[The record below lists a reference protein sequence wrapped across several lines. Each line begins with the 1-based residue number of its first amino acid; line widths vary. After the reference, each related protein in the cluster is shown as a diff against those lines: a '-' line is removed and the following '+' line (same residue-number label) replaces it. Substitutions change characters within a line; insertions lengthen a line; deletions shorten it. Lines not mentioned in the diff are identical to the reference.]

1 MSFDVK
7 AFDLAPGFRVIEAGA
22 GSGKT
27 YNLVKL
33 VSRLAN
39 GEGVAKDGD
48 IRRAVLVTFTRS
60 AALEM
65 RQRARAELEQAGM
78 TRALQQLGGMQISTI
93 HSFCHRILRD
103 YGPQAGFPRVGDAV
117 DAGGDQALNLAQ
129 DWWRTQARK
138 ATLALQEGK
147 MPGHNLG
154 LGEVIKATKWL
165 LANPDCKLSPD
176 LEASGLRNFIA
187 ESMAGGGSLSGLT
200 HDDLIRTTHN
210 CLNEPGKRG
219 DTFRALVQADFD
231 ACLVDE
237 AQDTDNLQWGIFQRI
252 FDPKAGKLLVMV
264 GDPKQAI
271 YGFRGAD
278 ITSYLR
284 ARELARKLAGD
295 KAIHQ
300 LASNFRSKAN
310 LIGAFNELF
319 TKHPK
324 FFGDGI
330 RCEPIRLPD
339 EGTPK
344 HAACLRD
351 QLEPPVRVIDANKH
365 DDEQVVREVARLLT
379 EITDNAKPENNAK
392 ASIGVLVRENADA
405 IRIHR
410 ALVSRG
416 IPAALAVKSSVFN
429 SELAAPLQ
437 LLLRAI
443 LEPESAGVRKAALL
457 ARPSLLGMDGDVNA
471 AYAAHGEA
479 MGDWLRGLRKT
490 WGDRGIGAC
499 WEQMATSGPEGLLP
513 VRLALAKGAL
523 PQRYLADFNHLGE
536 LLSKLARER
545 HLTMEALVD
554 SFAQRI
560 EGANPDTEE
569 DAEEEQV
576 RAETA
581 SPQVIVRTI
590 HSAKG
595 LEYEGVVL
603 ALFDKTKEVD
613 KKRGGLL
620 RIPGEISRV
629 VTESSDG
636 GELELLA
643 SQTVDEDARLLYVA
657 LTRARRRLVLLWEIA
672 KEPQQP
678 AKTRKPSKE
687 AGSPKPESGFTV
699 VLARAGIGGT
709 PESFVK
715 TLGKLAELAPRASDQ
730 DIAEAKTRLVA
741 PQPIAAEALAR
752 PASEGQTAFRRSTS
766 SFTRLTEK
774 AGGAGLGGTKGQT
787 KDRPFEA
794 FVGGKRAKGA
804 GTYLHRLLELL
815 DFPLAASDPAYVR
828 EVAERELRQSGL
840 FIGDAETFEAQLQL
854 VCEEIPLWL
863 KRKTTSGF
871 AFKDVT
877 LADRMAEVRF
887 GMRLRFNTAK
897 ADRLRDEIRREY
909 AGKRN
914 AEGVDLSP
922 LAEVRLSNDAI
933 EGMLTGSI
941 DLALRAGKD
950 KRVYIVDWKSNQ
962 IPEEVGAYGGAGLVQ
977 AMAHSSYH
985 LQYTLYAAALRLHL
999 RACHR
1004 SWDPAQF
1011 GGAHYIFL
1019 RAFGRDGQGGDF
1031 FHRPSDEHLE
1041 EVTRILTED

>member
-1 MSFDVK
+1 MNFKLEDFKLS
-7 AFDLAPGFRVIEAGA
+7 PGFRVIEAGA

-33 VSRLAN
+33 VSRLAK

-48 IRRAVLVTFTRS
+48 IRRVVLVTFTKS

-65 RQRARAELEQAGM
+65 RQRARAELEQAKM

-103 YGPQAGFPRVGDAV
+103 YGPQAGFPRIGDAV

-129 DWWRTQARK
+129 DWWRTQGRE
-138 ATLALQEGK
+138 ATEAVETGSA
-147 MPGHNLG
+147 PEHNLG

-165 LANPDCKLSPD
+165 LANPDCRLSPE
-176 LEASGLRNFIA
+176 LEASGLKDFIA
-187 ESMAGGGSLSGLT
+187 DALAGGGGLSGLT
-200 HDDLIRTTHN
+200 HDDLIRTTHA

-252 FDPKAGKLLVMV
+252 FEPRDGKLLVMV

-278 ITSYLR
+278 ITSYLK
-284 ARELARKLAGD
+284 AKELARKQMGEE
-295 KAIHQ
+295 AIHH
-300 LASNFRSKAN
+300 LASNFRSKEN
-310 LIGAFNELF
+310 LIGSFNVLF
-319 TKHPK
+319 KDHPK
-324 FFGDGI
+324 FFGPSI
-330 RCEPIRLPD
+330 HCEPIGLPA

-351 QLEPPVRVIDANKH
+351 QLAPPVRVVDVNRN
-365 DDEQVVREVARLLT
+365 DDTQVVREVARLLAELT
-379 EITDNAKPENNAK
+379 EGAKPEDHGK

-410 ALVSRG
+410 TLVGRG

-429 SELAAPLQ
+429 SEIAPPLQ

-457 ARPSLLGMDGDVNA
+457 ARPSLLGMDGDVDA
-471 AYAAHGEA
+471 AYAAHGES

-490 WGDRGIGAC
+490 WGDRDIGAC
-499 WEQMATSGPEGLLP
+499 WEQMATSGPKGLLP
-513 VRLALAKGAL
+513 VRLALAQAAL

-545 HLTMEALVD
+545 HLTMEALTD

-569 DAEEEQV
+569 DAEDEQV

-603 ALFDKTKEVD
+603 ALFDKTKEVT
-613 KKRGGLL
+613 KKRGSLL
-620 RIPGEISRV
+620 RIPGEPARV
-629 VTESSDG
+629 ITESSDDSD
-636 GELELLA
+636 LQLLA
-643 SQTVDEDARLLYVA
+643 DQTIDEDARLLYVA
-657 LTRARRRLVLLWEIA
+657 ITRARRRLVLLWETP
-672 KEPQQP
+672 KETEAP
-678 AKTRKPSKE
+678 ATPKKGKGE
-687 AGSPKPESGFTV
+687 KAAPKPESGFTV
-699 VLARAGIGGT
+699 VLGRAGIGST
-709 PESFVK
+709 PEAFVK
-715 TLGKLAELAPRASDQ
+715 TLGKLAELATPAD
-730 DIAEAKTRLVA
+730 DGDVAKAKTRLVT
-741 PQPIAAEALAR
+741 PQPIEDEALEREA
-752 PASEGQTAFRRSTS
+752 AEGQTAFRRSTS

-774 AGGAGLGGTKGQT
+774 AGGSGLGGTKGQT

-804 GTYLHRLLELL
+804 GTYLHRLLELI
-815 DFPLAASDPAYVR
+815 DFPVAAKDPAYLR
-828 EVAERELRQSGL
+828 EVAERELRLSGL
-840 FIGDAETFEAQLQL
+840 FIGDAEAFETQLSL
-854 VCEEIPLWL
+854 VCEEVPLWL
-863 KRKTTSGF
+863 KRKTSSGF
-871 AFKDVT
+871 AFKDAT

-887 GMRLRFNTAK
+887 GMRLRFNSTK
-897 ADRLRDEIRREY
+897 ADRLRTSIAKEY

-950 KRVYIVDWKSNQ
+950 ARIYIVDWKSNQ
-962 IPEEVGAYGGAGLVQ
+962 IPEEVGGYGGKGLVQ

-985 LQYTLYAAALRLHL
+985 LQYTLYAAALRMHL

-1019 RAFGRDGQGGDF
+1019 RAFGREDQGGDF